1 MVDSVSSS
9 EMIQYTTRFAVRWTI
24 LRSSLPI
31 LKNTMQRGQRQLPPK
46 DNITPYQGNKHFY
59 SFLCHLN

>member
-1 MVDSVSSS
+1 
-9 EMIQYTTRFAVRWTI
+9 
-24 LRSSLPI
+24 
-31 LKNTMQRGQRQLPPK
+31 MQRDQQQLPPK